1 MPVSRQ
7 QALWLGKKPGP
18 FFTVTTVDELV
29 LECPHLCGWSRAR
42 GPLMGRDFFSL
53 PDRFTRLEWAMV
65 VAVLTPFVMQ
75 GE

>member
-1 MPVSRQ
+1 
-7 QALWLGKKPGP
+7 
-18 FFTVTTVDELV
+18 
-29 LECPHLCGWSRAR
+29 
-42 GPLMGRDFFSL
+42 MGCDIFSL